1 MQGNKPSKKLLMNSV
16 QTRPSQGGGETL
28 KDKIQGSLKGHKM
41 KIKISGKEK
50 LWIKSRGE
58 SKSRT

>member
-1 MQGNKPSKKLLMNSV
+1 MNSV